1 LVQRFSNPRPTVIV
15 NPVSGR
21 GKTYKNWEKIKDFL
35 IYKFKEIRT
44 RFTEAPKHALEIA
57 REEIKNGVEH
67 LISVGGDGTLNEVVN
82 GFLENDSPINPGA
95 AISVLPSGRG
105 NDFAKTLKIK
115 IPRLKFNKR
124 LQLDAV
130 KIGGKYFINV
140 LDMGLGGEIVSRLSE
155 GTHSGITYTFALLK
169 EFFKYRPKEYLINV
183 DGEEIKGKFLTVI
196 VANGTTFGG
205 GMKVAP
211 KASPSD
217 GILDVITVGDFS
229 PVEFMFNLWRLYTGK
244 LLSHPKVNHKR
255 GVSVKIE
262 SEEQYGEYDGE
273 LFKASVVEARV
284 LKEAVGFI
292 I

>member
-1 LVQRFSNPRPTVIV
+1 MVQRFSNPRPTVIV

>member
-1 LVQRFSNPRPTVIV
+1 MVQRFSNPRPTVIV

-255 GVSVKIE
+255 GISVKIE

>member
-1 LVQRFSNPRPTVIV
+1 MVQRFSNPRPTVIV

-82 GFLENDSPINPGA
+82 GFLENDYPINPGA